1 MQASAQDVDVG
12 TDRELLLNIIE
23 RATEVINADEFM
35 DMINNEVSRLLP
47 HEVFACGFGG
57 VSPKGS
63 YVHKVLQ
70 KNSPNEYYLEL
81 LQPDGRIDSPLMT
94 RWRNTQQPVMFQS
107 GRDDHEYPADW
118 IRIFNKYN
126 LQNTIAHGVLDMQ
139 GALTSY
145 FIFSR
150 NQGEV
155 GLKHIYLLKLLTPHL
170 HVALVRVLA
179 TLQDFGDYAGAIHT
193 LISERQRQIIHW
205 LHEGKTNWEIARI
218 LGMTEKNVKY
228 HVEQIL
234 LKLDVRNRTQAV
246 ACAVGLGLLSQTSA
260 VPQHLCA
267 LSGSK
272 EPPYT
277 GRLN

>member
-1 MQASAQDVDVG
+1 MLELSTDAASVAAE
-12 TDRELLLNIIE
+12 RELILNVIE
-23 RATEVINADEFM
+23 RATEVLNADEFM
-35 DMINNEVSRLLP
+35 QMIDNEVSKLLP
-47 HEVFACGFGG
+47 HGIFACGFGG

-70 KNSPNEYYLEL
+70 KNSPNEYYCEL

-94 RWRNTQQPVMFQS
+94 RWRTTQQPVMFQA
-107 GRDDHEYPADW
+107 GRDDHLYPADW
-118 IRIFNKYN
+118 VRIFNKYDM
-126 LQNTIAHGVLDMQ
+126 QNTIAHGVLDMQ

-145 FIFSR
+145 FIFTR

-155 GLKHIYLLKLLTPHL
+155 GDRHIYLLKLLVPHL
-170 HVALVRVLA
+170 HMALVRVLA
-179 TLQDFGDYAGAIHT
+179 TLQDIGDYAGAIHS
-193 LISERQRQIIHW
+193 LISQRQRQIIHW

-246 ACAVGLGLLSQTSA
+246 ACAVGLGLLQPVSNPS
-260 VPQHLCA
+260 
-267 LSGSK
+267 
-272 EPPYT
+272 PPLGNISEYKPARPE
-277 GRLN
+277 RLN